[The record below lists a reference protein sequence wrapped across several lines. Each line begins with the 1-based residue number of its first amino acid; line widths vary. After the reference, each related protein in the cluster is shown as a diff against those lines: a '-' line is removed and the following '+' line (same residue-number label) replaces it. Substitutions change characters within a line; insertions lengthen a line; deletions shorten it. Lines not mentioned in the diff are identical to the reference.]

1 MTENETPT
9 KAQNGGGVENLVQLL
24 RDRDVNRPELLTQ
37 LAAPDAI
44 LGAVRWYDEQ
54 RKRSDIGAGVLVNC
68 IREGGKPGYD
78 GNRSQ
83 AKPIPTVTPKLLNA
97 VRGRC
102 LSPDGCRRVEVLDMF
117 GDAAGHRGLDADALI
132 DQAVGPRWQLTPP
145 HPALLLEDGK
155 LTGRYSHWVGG
166 ERDKPDPTVIREPG
180 ESLLAY
186 SSRFWRWQHP

>member
-1 MTENETPT
+1 MS
-9 KAQNGGGVENLVQLL
+9 AVVDVDVVLVAL
-24 RDRDVNRPELLTQ
+24 RDRDIDKPETLLS
-37 LAAPDAI
+37 LASPDAI
-44 LGAVRWYDEQ
+44 LGACRWYDERQ
-54 RKRSDIGAGVLVNC
+54 AKGSRVTPGLLVNC

-83 AKPIPTVTPKLLNA
+83 AKPTLTVTPKLLNA

-155 LTGRYSHWVGG
+155 LTDRYSHWVGG
-166 ERDKPDPTVIREPG
+166 GRDKPDPTVIREPG